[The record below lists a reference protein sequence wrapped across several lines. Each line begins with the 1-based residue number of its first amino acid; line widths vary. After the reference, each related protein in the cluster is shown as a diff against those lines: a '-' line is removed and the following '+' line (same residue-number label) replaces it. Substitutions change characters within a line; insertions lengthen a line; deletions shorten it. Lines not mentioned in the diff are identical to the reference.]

1 MNPVLPM
8 PRARATGGMTLM
20 EVLIACGILVVGL
33 SSLAALLPAAGARL
47 GQANL
52 EDRAGTLAA
61 NAYTDVVTRGLVAAD
76 LFGDHTKSL
85 AFGQGLSSVAASQ
98 TDHFATRTDRLTAR
112 IDPQRGFLL
121 EDEVL
126 YAPPITSVTPVN
138 EFLQGRRSFKEAI
151 CWGATLVPDAFPADA
166 DDLPGTRAKL
176 SIAVFRKPPEP
187 TPIPLEVINGLYRMN
202 PPNEALMKKFLRS
215 CSHVLVPPRA
225 TATDAGPRW
234 FRVTASWI
242 APFDPVTKQR
252 LDDNCY
258 VLFDDITGPGGE
270 SISSN
275 DFADPTPAVIGFD
288 GIVRL
293 DEYNVILK

>member
-1 MNPVLPM
+1 MNPILPM
-8 PRARATGGMTLM
+8 HRARTAGGMTLM

-76 LFGDHTKSL
+76 LFGDHTKSV
-85 AFGQGLSSVAASQ
+85 AFGQGMPAVATLQPNRFAAP
-98 TDHFATRTDRLTAR
+98 TDQLTQR
-112 IDPQRGFLL
+112 IDLQRGFLL

-151 CWGATLVPDAFPADA
+151 CWGATLVPNAFPADA
-166 DDLPGTRAKL
+166 EDLPGTKARL
-176 SIAVFRKPPEP
+176 SISVFRKPPEP
-187 TPIPLEVINGLYRMN
+187 TLIPLAAVNGVYRMN
-202 PPNEALMKKFLRS
+202 PANEPMMKKFLRS
-215 CSHVLVPPRA
+215 CSYVFVMPTGA
-225 TATDAGPRW
+225 NTGPRW

-242 APFDPVTKQR
+242 APFDPATKQR
-252 LDDNCY
+252 SDDNCY
-258 VLFDDITGPGGE
+258 VVFDDITGPDGE
-270 SISSN
+270 GISIN
-275 DFADPTPAVIGFD
+275 DFAGPTPAVIGFD